1 MRLKNLL
8 TAVAVSS
15 LVATPALANEAS
27 SLSVA
32 KAVNAKA
39 ATSAKKSNKL
49 SGTTIAVGLLATA
62 AVVGGIIAITD
73 DNDDSDSN

>member
-1 MRLKNLL
+1 MRLKKLL

-15 LVATPALANEAS
+15 LIATPALANEAS
-27 SLSVA
+27 SLSV
-32 KAVNAKA
+32 AKA

-62 AVVGGIIAITD
+62 AVVGGILAITD

>member
-1 MRLKNLL
+1 MRLNKLL
-8 TAVAVSS
+8 AAVAASS
-15 LVATPALANEAS
+15 LIATPALANGAS

-49 SGTTIAVGLLATA
+49 TGTTIAVAVLATA
-62 AVVGGIIAITD
+62 AIVGGIIAITD
-73 DNDDSDSN
+73 DGDDSDSE

>member
-1 MRLKNLL
+1 MRLKKLL
-8 TAVAVSS
+8 AAVAASS
-15 LVATPALANEAS
+15 LIATPALANGAS

-49 SGTTIAVGLLATA
+49 SGTTIAVAVLATA
-62 AVVGGIIAITD
+62 AIVGGIIAITD
-73 DNDDSDSN
+73 DSDDSDSN

>member
-1 MRLKNLL
+1 MRLSKLL
-8 TAVAVSS
+8 AAVAVSS
-15 LVATPALANEAS
+15 LIATPALANEAS

-49 SGTTIAVGLLATA
+49 SGTTVAVAVLATA

-73 DNDDSDSN
+73 DGDESDSD